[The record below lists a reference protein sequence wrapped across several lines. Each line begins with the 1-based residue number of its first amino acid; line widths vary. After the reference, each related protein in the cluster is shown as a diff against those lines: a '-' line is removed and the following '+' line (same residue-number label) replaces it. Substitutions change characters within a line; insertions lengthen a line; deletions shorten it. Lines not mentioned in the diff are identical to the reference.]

1 MATLVLKLVDE
12 DVKRGYEGLKLL
24 VMMYRE
30 TLKASLG
37 SLGAQD
43 ERTAEM
49 FASLINRCTK
59 AIETIE
65 KRMKEER
72 GIVDVKEEIF
82 SLVEDTDRLLGLF
95 EEEEGIERSVE
106 RAEN

>member
-1 MATLVLKLVDE
+1 MVEE

-43 ERTAEM
+43 EQMAEM
-49 FASLINRCTK
+49 FASLINRCAR
-59 AIETIE
+59 AIEVIE
-65 KRMKEER
+65 KRMKEE
-72 GIVDVKEEIF
+72 GDIVDVKEEIF
-82 SLVEDTDRLLGLF
+82 NLVEDTDRLLGLF
-95 EEEEGIERSVE
+95 EEEDEGIERNME